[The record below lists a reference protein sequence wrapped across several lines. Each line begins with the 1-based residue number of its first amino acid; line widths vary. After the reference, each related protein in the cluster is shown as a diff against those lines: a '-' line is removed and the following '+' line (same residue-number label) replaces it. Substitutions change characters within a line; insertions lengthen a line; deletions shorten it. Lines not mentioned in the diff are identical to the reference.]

1 MQQENPKP
9 KTSDKHNISH
19 SEGSLSGLTNLLSLA
34 PHQARRSI
42 ETGASA
48 S

>member
-19 SEGSLSGLTNLLSLA
+19 SEGLLSGLTNLLSLTTH
-34 PHQARRSI
+34 PARLSI
-42 ETGASA
+42 ETGVSA

>member
-1 MQQENPKP
+1 MQQQNSKL
-9 KTSDKHNISH
+9 KTSNKHNTSH
-19 SEGSLSGLTNLLSLA
+19 SEGILSGLTNLLSLA